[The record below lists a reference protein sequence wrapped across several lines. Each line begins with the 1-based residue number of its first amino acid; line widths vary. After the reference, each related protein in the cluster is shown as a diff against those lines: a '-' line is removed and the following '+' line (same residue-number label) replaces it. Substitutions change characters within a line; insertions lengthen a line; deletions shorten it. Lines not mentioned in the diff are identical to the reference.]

1 MSENLGACCPGRVC
15 GGLAGMF
22 LRFEALC
29 RALQGPAESSDDDH
43 IMITDFEMLVGI
55 FSSRP
60 LCIRLARRR
69 AWADSAGRF
78 EALCS
83 AGSLVIITFASGPS
97 CVIEMLNGTTENNV
111 ENMGGTIERLVELL
125 FLDVSFAKLQMQC
138 TSVGLDEVWT
148 ECFRGG
154 CSGPAST
161 FCFHVVREANIYD
174 MKVQRAI
181 HPAEHYRISDVQCLP
196 ACSVCIC
203 RSWTHCTFIERP
215 LSTRTPKRLALTA
228 LQTISSHRCVFVLP

>member
-29 RALQGPAESSDDDH
+29 RA
-43 IMITDFEMLVGI
+43 
-55 FSSRP
+55 
-60 LCIRLARRR
+60 
-69 AWADSAGRF
+69 
-78 EALCS
+78 
-83 AGSLVIITFASGPS
+83 GSLVIITFASGPS
-97 CVIEMLNGTTENNV
+97 CVIEMLNRTIENNV
-111 ENMGGTIERLVELL
+111 GNMGGTIERLVELL
-125 FLDVSFAKLQMQC
+125 FLDVSFAKLQMHC
-138 TSVGLDEVWT
+138 TFVGLDVVWT

-154 CSGPAST
+154 CSGPASA

-181 HPAEHYRISDVQCLP
+181 HPAELCGISDVQCLP

-203 RSWTHCTFIERP
+203 RSWIHCTFIERP
-215 LSTRTPKRLALTA
+215 CQHAHPSDSLSRLCRRFRPIVVRSCCLELVRPVCQYGPARLTC
-228 LQTISSHRCVFVLP
+228 I